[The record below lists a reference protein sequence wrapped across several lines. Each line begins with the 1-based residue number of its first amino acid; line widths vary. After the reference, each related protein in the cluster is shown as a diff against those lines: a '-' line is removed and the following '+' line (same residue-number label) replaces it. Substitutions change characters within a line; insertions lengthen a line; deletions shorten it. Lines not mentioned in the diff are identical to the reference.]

1 MEQQRENV
9 TQKRRTWRTAMG
21 IVAFTAGMLALS
33 FIAAPAYRAF
43 CTATGIAGATK
54 RATAA
59 PTETIDRMMVVRF
72 DSNTAHGLAWR
83 FEPEVSS
90 VKIRVGEVATIY
102 YRVEN
107 LSDQE
112 TRGLASFNVSPGQA
126 GPFFN
131 KLACFCFQEQSLGPH
146 EKAEWPVVFFLDPK
160 LQDEPMMEGVEEV
173 TLSYTFF
180 ASKGKT
186 VQGGEAAQQSKKVGL
201 N

>member
-1 MEQQRENV
+1 MEQQRGYS
-9 TQKRRTWRTAMG
+9 TQWRTWRTAIG
-21 IVAFTAGMLALS
+21 LVAFTVGMLALS

-54 RATAA
+54 RASVA
-59 PTETIDRMMVVRF
+59 PTESIDRTIVVRF
-72 DSNTAHGLAWR
+72 DSNTSPGLTWR
-83 FEPEVSS
+83 FEPEVTK
-90 VKIRVGEVATIY
+90 VKIRVGEVATVY

-126 GPFFN
+126 GPYFN
-131 KLACFCFQEQSLGPH
+131 KLACFCFQEQTLGPH

-160 LQDEPMMEGVEEV
+160 LQEEPLMDGVEEV

-180 ASKGKT
+180 AAKGKT
-186 VQGGEAAQQSKKVGL
+186 AQGGEGAQGKNVGL

>member
-1 MEQQRENV
+1 MEQQRENII
-9 TQKRRTWRTAMG
+9 QRRTWRTALG
-21 IVAFTAGMLALS
+21 VVAFAVGMLALS

-59 PTETIDRMMVVRF
+59 PTDSIDRTIVVRF
-72 DSNTAHGLAWR
+72 DSNTAHGLPWR
-83 FEPEVSS
+83 FEPEVSK
-90 VKIRVGEVATIY
+90 VKIRVGEVATVY

-126 GPFFN
+126 GPYFN
-131 KLACFCFQEQSLGPH
+131 KLACFCFQEQTLGPH

-160 LQDEPMMEGVEEV
+160 LQSEPLMDGVEEV

-180 ASKGKT
+180 AAKGKT
-186 VQGGEAAQQSKKVGL
+186 AQGGGAVQQSKNVGL

>member
-1 MEQQRENV
+1 
-9 TQKRRTWRTAMG
+9 MG
-21 IVAFTAGMLALS
+21 VGAFAAGMLALS

-54 RATAA
+54 KATAA
-59 PTETIDRMMVVRF
+59 PTERLDREMVVRF
-72 DSNTAHGLAWR
+72 DSNTAHGLPWR
-83 FEPEVSS
+83 FEPEVVK
-90 VKIRVGEVATIY
+90 VKIRVGEVATVY

-126 GPFFN
+126 GPYFN
-131 KLACFCFQEQSLGPH
+131 KLACFCFQEQTLGPH

-160 LQDEPMMEGVEEV
+160 LQEEALMEGVEEV

-180 ASKGKT
+180 AAKGKNA
-186 VQGGEAAQQSKKVGL
+186 QGGEAARQSKNVGL

>member
-1 MEQQRENV
+1 
-9 TQKRRTWRTAMG
+9 MG
-21 IVAFTAGMLALS
+21 VVAFSVGMLALS

-59 PTETIDRMMVVRF
+59 PAESIDRTMVVRF
-72 DSNTAHGLAWR
+72 DSNTSHGLPWR
-83 FEPEVSS
+83 FEPEVSK
-90 VKIRVGEVATIY
+90 VKIRVGEVATVY

-107 LSDQE
+107 LTDQE

-126 GPFFN
+126 GPYFN

-160 LQDEPMMEGVEEV
+160 LQEEPLMDGVEEV

-180 ASKGKT
+180 AAKGKT
-186 VQGGEAAQQSKKVGL
+186 AQSGGAAAANKTDL

>member
-1 MEQQRENV
+1 MEQQRGYV
-9 TQKRRTWRTAMG
+9 TQRRTWRTAIG
-21 IVAFTAGMLALS
+21 IVAFTVGMLALS

-54 RATAA
+54 RASVA
-59 PTETIDRMMVVRF
+59 PTESIDRTIVVRF
-72 DSNTAHGLAWR
+72 DSNTSPGLTWR
-83 FEPEVSS
+83 FEPEVAK
-90 VKIRVGEVATIY
+90 VKIRVGEVATVY

-126 GPFFN
+126 GPYFN
-131 KLACFCFQEQSLGPH
+131 KLACFCFQEQTLGPH

-160 LQDEPMMEGVEEV
+160 LQEEPLMDGVEEV

-180 ASKGKT
+180 AAKGKT
-186 VQGGEAAQQSKKVGL
+186 AQDGEGAQGKNVGL

>member
-1 MEQQRENV
+1 MLKSASE
-9 TQKRRTWRTAMG
+9 KWRR
-21 IVAFTAGMLALS
+21 
-33 FIAAPAYRAF
+33 FI
-43 CTATGIAGATK
+43 TGS
-54 RATAA
+54 R
-59 PTETIDRMMVVRF
+59 
-72 DSNTAHGLAWR
+72 
-83 FEPEVSS
+83 
-90 VKIRVGEVATIY
+90 
-102 YRVEN
+102 N

-201 N
+201 NSAKAPLAR

>member
-1 MEQQRENV
+1 VEQEHENR
-9 TQKRRTWRTAMG
+9 TDRRSWRTATWL
-21 IVAFTAGMLALS
+21 VAFSAGMLALS

-43 CTATGIAGATK
+43 CTATGFAGATK

-59 PTETIDRMMVVRF
+59 PTEGIDRMMVVRF
-72 DSNTAHGLAWR
+72 DSNIARELPWR
-83 FEPEVSS
+83 FVPEVSK
-90 VKIRVGEVATIY
+90 VKIRVGEVATVY

-107 LSDQE
+107 LSDHE
-112 TRGLASFNVSPGQA
+112 TRGLAEFNVSPGQA
-126 GPFFN
+126 GPYFN

-160 LQDEPMMEGVEEV
+160 LQEEPMMEGVEEV

-180 ASKGKT
+180 AVKGKT
-186 VQGGEAAQQSKKVGL
+186 AQGGGAAEAKKVGL

>member
-1 MEQQRENV
+1 MEPRREN
-9 TQKRRTWRTAMG
+9 TAPKRIGRTAMG
-21 IVAFTAGMLALS
+21 VAAFAAGMLALS

-54 RATAA
+54 RATTA
-59 PTETIDRMMVVRF
+59 PADRLEREIVVRF
-72 DSNTAHGLAWR
+72 DFNTSHGLPWR
-83 FEPEVSS
+83 FEPEVTK
-90 VKIRVGEVATIY
+90 VRIHVGEVATVY

-107 LSDQE
+107 LSDRE

-126 GPFFN
+126 GPYFN

-160 LQDEPMMEGVEEV
+160 LQGEPLMDGVEEV

-180 ASKGKT
+180 AAKGKT
-186 VQGGEAAQQSKKVGL
+186 AQSGEAAEGKKNGL